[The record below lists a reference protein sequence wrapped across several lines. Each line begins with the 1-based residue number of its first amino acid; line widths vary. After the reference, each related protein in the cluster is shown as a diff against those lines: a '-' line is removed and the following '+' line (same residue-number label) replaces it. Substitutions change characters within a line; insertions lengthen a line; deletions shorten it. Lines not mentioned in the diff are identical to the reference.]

1 MTIFVKLIKCGKYWL
16 LRSRTGNIGY
26 NREVFIYQFENLG
39 NKAKGRISKQVT
51 RKQSKPNLPKN
62 EHLFLTS

>member
-39 NKAKGRISKQVT
+39 NKAKGRQISE
-51 RKQSKPNLPKN
+51 RR
-62 EHLFLTS
+62 